1 MEGTFVRVPRGS
13 RGGVK
18 VLHLIQSYF
27 EAFSVEVLLTQFYT
41 ERPNFWHVAI
51 KYDVIEGANSKN
63 EPPQNFI

>member
-1 MEGTFVRVPRGS
+1 MGGTFVKAPKVP

-27 EAFSVEVLLTQFYT
+27 EAFSVEVLLTQFYA
-41 ERPNFWHVAI
+41 ERPNFWHVLI
-51 KYDVIEGANSKN
+51 KYDLIEGANSKN